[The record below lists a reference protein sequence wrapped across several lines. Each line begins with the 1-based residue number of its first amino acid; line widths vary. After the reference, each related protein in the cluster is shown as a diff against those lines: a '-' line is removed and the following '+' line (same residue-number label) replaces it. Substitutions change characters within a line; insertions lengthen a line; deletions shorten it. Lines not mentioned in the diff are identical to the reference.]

1 MNDTRN
7 LPFEI
12 RHLREAIELLSETVA
27 DAVTVVAKITKE
39 RQRIELALK
48 SQKNVSKH
56 DPVMWSKPDLSL
68 EDLRNAIAM
77 QWCVTIDQL
86 CSARRGRELTA
97 PRFAFCHIAHTRLQ
111 KFQWRLTIRI
121 TQPSCTA
128 ANALT
133 TCLRQTKIFNQ
144 ITKPCGLQFK
154 QVKRQRLRSNT
165 DGFLD

>member
-97 PRFAFCHIAHTRLQ
+97 PRFAFCHIAHKRLFYTATEVSMALDYQ
-111 KFQWRLTIRI
+111 DHTTVLHGCKRANDMLATDENFQSNYKAVW
-121 TQPSCTA
+121 TA
-128 ANALT
+128 IQAS
-133 TCLRQTKIFNQ
+133 QTPTSKEQ
-144 ITKPCGLQFK
+144 H
-154 QVKRQRLRSNT
+154 
-165 DGFLD
+165 